1 MKMYKKSELTIV
13 DGMLVSKDG
22 DIIMPDNRIIDQANH
37 LETLVQKSAYLA
49 TQPEA
54 TPMPLDGFKR
64 VSIKDGDVE
73 FTATTPLMDAKAQEA
88 MALMGELDDV
98 VTVDRANDMVREFK
112 DLIRFVGQ
120 DFVVDCGDVIEF
132 FDTPILG
139 SVLELTKEDVI
150 DAIAEVCGMAK
161 ENLTKREVLVDGEEV
176 VSLLTNLAQDIHGL
190 CDDMDNI
197 KE

>member
-22 DIIMPDNRIIDQANH
+22 DIIMPDIRIIAQANH

-54 TPMPLDGFKR
+54 TPMPSLDGFKR

-98 VTVDRANDMVREFK
+98 ATVDRANDMVREFK
-112 DLIRFVGQ
+112 DLLRFVGQ

-161 ENLTKREVLVDGEEV
+161 ENLTKHEVTVDPLAPEE
-176 VSLLTNLAQDIHGL
+176 
-190 CDDMDNI
+190 
-197 KE
+197 